1 MICMMALGLT
11 AHAGHVRIFSTTAD
25 GTETLKYM
33 TRETTGTLAA
43 NRIRL
48 VPSTEYQS
56 MDGFGYGLTYSSCYN
71 LLKMNPRDRH
81 EFLRKTFSPETGLG
95 VSYCRI
101 SIGCSDFSSRVYT
114 LCDTRDIKN
123 FALQRDEKD
132 YLIPVLKEILEIN
145 PDLKIIGSPW
155 TCPRWMKVEKLS
167 STTEYNHWTS
177 GHLNPKYYSAYA
189 QYFVKFVEAFRQN
202 GIEIYAVTPQ
212 NEPLNKGNCAS
223 LYMPWAEEVEFLK
236 YLAPAFSQAGLKT
249 KIYVFDHNYNYD
261 GIADQVD
268 YPVKVYNA
276 LDDTMEGS
284 ELVVG
289 AAYHDYGGNVS
300 ELTDIHNQA
309 PTKELIFTE
318 SSIGTW
324 NDGRNLNSRL
334 LPDMNN
340 LVISTASRHCR
351 AVIVWNL
358 MLDTKRGPNLDG
370 GCTTCY
376 GAVDIS
382 ADDYHTITANSH
394 YFVIAHA
401 SVAVKPGAVRI
412 RTSGTAIDNV
422 SHVAFRNPDNT
433 YGVLLVN
440 NNSGTRTVS
449 IFEDTNDVV
458 TVELSGKS
466 VTSVIIGAEEEPEL
480 MLGEKMLSNVTWNQY
495 TLTTELKQGQAY
507 VQNFVDSEN
516 WYVDPDFFWQNE
528 KGELVFIPLSGIY
541 TVNVDLCDR
550 TVLVSPEE
558 VTMNKEGEGNVYVIG
573 AANSI
578 GKPHYGGSSEWKLE
592 NAIPMAE
599 IADKVYQLTF
609 TVGDQLNPQSIDF
622 GFYGAKAWVPHFLAT
637 SGSEYRLS
645 YTTSAESLYF
655 NLGVG
660 RQGYE
665 NGHVYLRS
673 NSLKL
678 TSGDTYVCRVDL
690 TNGVGNGVVYIV
702 KQDATGIQPVN
713 IQKLN
718 SSDRIYNINGQ
729 QLQQKPRKG
738 VYIQGNRKTL

>member
-1 MICMMALGLT
+1 MIYLMALGLT
-11 AHAGHVRIFSTTAD
+11 AQAEHVRIFSTTAD
-25 GTETLKYM
+25 GTETLKYK
-33 TRETTGTLAA
+33 TQETAGTLAA

-48 VPSTEYQS
+48 MPSTEYQS

-81 EFLRKTFSPETGLG
+81 EFLRKTFSQETGLG

-123 FALQRDEKD
+123 FALQSDETD

-155 TCPRWMKVEKLS
+155 TCPRWMKVENLS
-167 STTEYNHWTS
+167 STAEYNHWTS
-177 GHLNPKYYSAYA
+177 GHLNPQYYSAYA

-223 LYMPWAEEVEFLK
+223 LYMPWAEEAAFLK

-261 GIADQVD
+261 GLADQVD

-289 AAYHDYGGNVS
+289 AAYHDYGGNAA

-324 NDGRNLNSRL
+324 NDGRNLNTRL

-340 LVISTASRHCR
+340 LVISTATRYCR
-351 AVIVWNL
+351 AVMVWNL
-358 MLDTKRGPNLDG
+358 MLDTNRGPNLDG

-412 RTSGTAIDNV
+412 RTSGTTIDNV

-449 IFEDTNDVV
+449 IFEETDAVV
-458 TVELSGKS
+458 TVKLSGKS
-466 VTSVIIGAEEEPEL
+466 VTSVIFGAEEEPEL

-495 TLTTELKQGQAY
+495 ALTTELTQGQAY
-507 VQNFVDSEN
+507 AQNFVDDGN
-516 WYVDPDFFWQNE
+516 WYVDPDFFMKNDA
-528 KGELVFIPLSGIY
+528 GELIFKPLSGIY
-541 TVNVDLCDR
+541 TVNVDIGNQ
-550 TVLVSPEE
+550 TILVTPEE
-558 VTMNKEGEGNVYVIG
+558 RTLNQEGEGNVYIIG

-578 GKPHYGGSSEWKLE
+578 GKPHYGGGSEWKLE

-599 IADKVYQLTF
+599 VADKMYQLTF
-609 TVGDQLNPQSIDF
+609 TVGEQLNPKSIDF
-622 GFYGAKAWVPHFLAT
+622 GFYGARAWVPQFLAT
-637 SGSEYRLS
+637 SGSEYMLS
-645 YTTSAESLYF
+645 YNSTAESIFF
-655 NLGVG
+655 NIGVG
-660 RQGYE
+660 RQGHE
-665 NGHVYLRS
+665 NGHIFLRS

-678 TSGDTYVCRVDL
+678 TPGDTYVCMVDL

-702 KQDATGIQPVN
+702 KQDATDIQPVN
-713 IQKLN
+713 IHKFN
-718 SSDRIYNINGQ
+718 SSDHIYNINGQ